1 VLVGADV
8 TFRVISVVGNV
19 VWAGGNHGALYVSRN
34 GGVDWAPVKF
44 DSTADVVSIH
54 FDDEVNGKI
63 QTSDGKMWKTAD
75 GGNSWKQ
82 Q

>member
-1 VLVGADV
+1 M
-8 TFRVISVVGNV
+8 I
-19 VWAGGNHGALYVSRN
+19 VSRH